1 MGTNRVS
8 LCLQALWE
16 GEVSKRKVR
25 VERITFR
32 RQIGVTASGERVIK
46 EVQQLSDGSE
56 RTIYQGVTG
65 ISARD
70 WRCVEYGEQCPELV
84 NKGSQP

>member
-1 MGTNRVS
+1 MR
-8 LCLQALWE
+8 
-16 GEVSKRKVR
+16 KRKVR

-32 RQIGVTASGERVIK
+32 RQIGMTASGERVVK

-56 RTIYQGVTG
+56 RAIYQGVTG

-70 WRCVEYGEQCPELV
+70 YKWVEYGEQCPELV
-84 NKGSQP
+84 GGGSQP

>member
-1 MGTNRVS
+1 MGTDRVS
-8 LCLQALWE
+8 LHLQALRE
-16 GEVSKRKVR
+16 GEVRRRKVR

-32 RQIGVTASGERVIK
+32 RQIGVTASGERVFK

-56 RTIYQGVTG
+56 RTIYEGVTG

-70 WRCVEYGEQCPELV
+70 YRI
-84 NKGSQP
+84 S